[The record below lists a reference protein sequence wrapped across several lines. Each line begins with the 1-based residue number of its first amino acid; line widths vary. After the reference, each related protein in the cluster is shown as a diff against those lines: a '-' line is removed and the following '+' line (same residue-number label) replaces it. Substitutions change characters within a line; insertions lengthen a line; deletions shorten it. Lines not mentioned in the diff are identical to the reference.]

1 VTVQEGIMPKSD
13 NQVRITPSVLDRL
26 IDNEPGL
33 SREPAASRYRTLS
46 QLKQSV
52 RRDLEWLLN
61 TRQEITYVS
70 PEMKELVN
78 SVATYGLKDF
88 STSNVKSPT
97 DQNRLRQAI
106 ESAVRTFEPRLEHV
120 SVQLEQMRDG
130 ERVLRFRISARLRV
144 EPQPEPVTFDTTL
157 QLGTGEYLV
166 RES

>member
-1 VTVQEGIMPKSD
+1 MPRSD
-13 NQVRITPSVLDRL
+13 NEVRITPSVLDRL
-26 IDNEPGL
+26 IDSEPGL
-33 SREPAASRYRTLS
+33 SSEPLASRYKSLS

-61 TRQEITYVS
+61 TRQEITYIA
-70 PEMKELVN
+70 PEMKELTS
-78 SVATYGLKDF
+78 SVAAYGLKDF
-88 STSNVKSPT
+88 STANVKSPI

-106 ESAVRTFEPRLEHV
+106 EAAVRTFEPRLEHV

-144 EPQPEPVTFDTTL
+144 EPQPEPVTFDTML

-166 RES
+166 REG

>member
-1 VTVQEGIMPKSD
+1 MSRPD
-13 NQVRITPSVLDRL
+13 NEIRITPSVLDRL

-33 SREPAASRYRTLS
+33 SSEPVASRYKSLG

-61 TRQEITYVS
+61 TRQEITSVS
-70 PEMKELVN
+70 PDMKELTN

-88 STSNVKSPT
+88 SASNVKSPK

-106 ESAVRTFEPRLEHV
+106 EGAVRTFEPRLEHV

-144 EPQPEPVTFDTTL
+144 EPQPEPVTFDTML

-166 RES
+166 REG

>member
-1 VTVQEGIMPKSD
+1 VPRPD
-13 NQVRITPSVLDRL
+13 NEVRITPSVLDRL

-33 SREPAASRYRTLS
+33 SSEPVTSRYKSLS

-61 TRQEITYVS
+61 TRQEITYVA
-70 PEMKELVN
+70 PDLKELTN

-88 STSNVKSPT
+88 SASNVKSPK

-106 ESAVRTFEPRLEHV
+106 EAAVKTFEPRLDHV
-120 SVQLEQMRDG
+120 VVQLEQMRDG

-144 EPQPEPVTFDTTL
+144 EPQPEPVTFDTML

-166 RES
+166 REG